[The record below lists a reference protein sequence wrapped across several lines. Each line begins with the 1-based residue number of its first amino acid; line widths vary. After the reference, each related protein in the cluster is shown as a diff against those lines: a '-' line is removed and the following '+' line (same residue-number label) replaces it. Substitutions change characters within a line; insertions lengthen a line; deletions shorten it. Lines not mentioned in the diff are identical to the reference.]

1 MDGTIWL
8 LLWALALG
16 FIAGYRY
23 GTGRASSGLA
33 SALRFADGQPKQAS
47 RHKEIDPVCREL
59 VSVDRAR
66 PSVHEGRVYY
76 FCSRECREIFEA
88 APPLYIDAGG
98 ASDPSRPRAALI
110 GHNVRD

>member
-47 RHKEIDPVCREL
+47 RHKEIDPVCREA
-59 VSVDRAR
+59 VSVDHAK
-66 PSVHEGRVYY
+66 PSVHEGRVYC
-76 FCSRECREIFEA
+76 FCSRECREVFEA
-88 APPLYIDAGG
+88 APQLYIYGSG
-98 ASDPSRPRAALI
+98 ANDPSHSRDGLT
-110 GHNVRD
+110 GHNARD